1 MLRASALLKNTRLD
15 KDLDLVEIS
24 KKLKIP
30 TKSLM
35 AIENEDV
42 VNFPQEPYCSLI
54 VKDYADFLGLN
65 GSNILCLFRRDFE
78 QKKKNKNNSHRLLS
92 FTPQFT
98 FKISIFFIIILF
110 SFYLIFEYIKFNQP
124 PKLKIN
130 WPLDNVIT
138 TSSINLTGTTDIE
151 STIRI
156 NDDLIIVDNQ
166 GNFDKKIDLSSG
178 ENKISIESKSP
189 SGKVTYEEK
198 IIKYS
203 P

>member
-1 MLRASALLKNTRLD
+1 MMRASALLKDTRLD
-15 KDLDLVEIS
+15 KDLDLTEIS

-30 TKSLM
+30 AKSLM
-35 AIENEDV
+35 AIENEDIP
-42 VNFPQEPYCSLI
+42 NFPQEPYCSLI

-78 QKKKNKNNSHRLLS
+78 QKKKNKNSSNRFLS

-98 FKISIFFIIILF
+98 FKISIFIILILF
-110 SFYLIFEYIKFNQP
+110 LFYLVFEYVKFNQP
-124 PKLKIN
+124 PKLKVN
-130 WPLDNVIT
+130 WPLDTIIT
-138 TSSINLTGTTDIE
+138 NSNINLTGATDLE

-156 NDDLIIVDNQ
+156 NDDLIIVDNH
-166 GNFDKKIDLSSG
+166 GNFDKKINLIEGD
-178 ENKISIESKSP
+178 NRIIVESKSP

-198 IIKYS
+198 IIKYF

>member
-1 MLRASALLKNTRLD
+1 MFRASSLLKNTRLD
-15 KDLDLVEIS
+15 KSWELSEIS

-30 TKSLM
+30 IKSLQ

-42 VNFPQEPYCSLI
+42 ANFPAEPYCSLI
-54 VKDYADFLGLN
+54 IKDYADFLGLN
-65 GSNILCLFRRDFE
+65 GQEIICLFRRDFD
-78 QKKKNKNNSHRLLS
+78 QKKKNKTKQNRFFS

-98 FKISIFFIIILF
+98 FTISIVVIIILF

-124 PKLKIN
+124 PKLKVN
-130 WPLDNVIT
+130 WPIEST
-138 TSSINLTGTTDIE
+138 TSSQTVDIFGTTDSE

-156 NDDLIIVDNQ
+156 NQDLIIVDNQ
-166 GNFDKKIDLSSG
+166 GNFQKKINLSNG
-178 ENKISIESKSP
+178 DNKIIIESKSP
-189 SGKVTYEEK
+189 SGKITVEEK

>member
-15 KDLDLVEIS
+15 RELDLLEIS

-30 TKSLM
+30 VKSLT
-35 AIENEDV
+35 AIENEDI

-65 GSNILCLFRRDFE
+65 GSNILCLFRRDFD
-78 QKKKNKNNSHRLLS
+78 QKKKNKNNTRQLFS

-98 FKISIFFIIILF
+98 FKVSIIVILILF
-110 SFYLIFEYIKFNQP
+110 SLYLVFEYIKFNQP
-124 PKLKIN
+124 PKLKVN
-130 WPLDNVIT
+130 WPLDAVIT
-138 TSSINLTGTTDIE
+138 NTSINLTGTTDIE

-166 GNFDKKIDLSSG
+166 GNFNKKIDLTEG
-178 ENKISIESKSP
+178 ENRITIESKSP
-189 SGKVTYEEK
+189 SGKVTNEEK